1 MDSLEGQIRHL
12 DEKLTSFVGSSEKDM
27 NHKSAEVNMLKED
40 VRYLAVDVETLQAD
54 LNDGLNLIRSQVP
67 STTELQR
74 IIASHL
80 SEFST
85 VAGEQLQ
92 IGHGSPTPVGA
103 EIRTPYAPD
112 FMLGEDASCL
122 AETSMYAADKP
133 VRTVLDRHQVQG
145 EHIPVL

>member
-1 MDSLEGQIRHL
+1 MDSFKSQIHHL
-12 DEKLTSFVGSSEKDM
+12 DEKLTSFVGSSKKDM

-40 VRYLAVDVETLQAD
+40 VRYLAVNVETLQAD

-74 IIASHL
+74 IIVSHL
-80 SEFST
+80 SEFGT

-92 IGHGSPTPVGA
+92 IGQGSHTPVGA
-103 EIRTPYAPD
+103 EIRTPYTPD
-112 FMLGEDASCL
+112 FMLNEDASCL
-122 AETSMYAADKP
+122 AETSMYATDKP